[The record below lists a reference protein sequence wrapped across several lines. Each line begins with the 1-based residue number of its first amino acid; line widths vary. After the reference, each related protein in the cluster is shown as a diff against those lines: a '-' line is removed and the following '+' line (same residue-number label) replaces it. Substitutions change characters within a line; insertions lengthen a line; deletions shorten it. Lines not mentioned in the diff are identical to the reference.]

1 MLTDRQCSYFRRLP
15 LSFNDMV
22 RAIHDA
28 GQKHALEN
36 AANKFDGTDG
46 YNWVAA
52 DGYANAFD
60 IASELRYMATEVPNA
75 VLTGAGHEATGNGG
89 LFHRVRLKT

>member
-1 MLTDRQCSYFRRLP
+1 MLTDEQCSDFRRLP

-75 VLTGAGHEATGNGG
+75 SFTGAPSGASGG
-89 LFHRVRLKT
+89 SDS